1 MAERRDSS
9 NSNWLDAI
17 SRNFERLLRWAY
29 PSALL
34 FTLLLLSL
42 PASFFN
48 GPLSLASEFHSLLPW
63 ILLVGFLTVGFAVY
77 LFQSQVI
84 NVFTSFLSVILRWE
98 KNAKYKDT
106 LVPRGC
112 LRIFVN
118 TFDAWAS
125 VIEEKWPDVDKRIDY
140 MNYAWSVYHAASIT
154 GWLTLLFFLFIKQEH
169 SIFAYVDTLEVW
181 IFTGSHIIC
190 FFSVSLIIFSLV
202 TYGYLSRVSFAKQ
215 NNNADESVRCKLLG

>member
-154 GWLTLLFFLFIKQEH
+154 GWLTLLFFLFIKH
-169 SIFAYVDTLEVW
+169 KRR
-181 IFTGSHIIC
+181 H
-190 FFSVSLIIFSLV
+190 
-202 TYGYLSRVSFAKQ
+202 KH
-215 NNNADESVRCKLLG
+215 